1 LCEELFMLVGRPYTA
16 KLMLKQSLISLIL
29 LFYKF

>member
-1 LCEELFMLVGRPYTA
+1 MLVGRPYTA